1 MFTRCPG
8 CHTVH
13 PVNASL
19 LAQGAGKFR
28 CGKCKQLNNALESLF
43 DEWPDPGDRPPAAG
57 ELPVLGLSLDL
68 EAAKQGRLSSGEAS
82 LIAEGEGGED
92 QGAGRSKKLLR
103 AVWITSAIALLILV
117 TVFLADFFQQPLLD
131 SPIVRNILVKTG
143 LGETSPTASL
153 RDLDQIQLLSRD
165 MRSHPTQPD
174 TLSLSLT
181 IVNRAPRSQAFP
193 GLEVILLDSS
203 GQNLTSRLFEPGE
216 YLAEDANIETG
227 MTPEAYLHIKLDL
240 ADPGRQAVGFELHF
254 R

>member
-19 LAQGAGKFR
+19 LAQGAGKYR

-43 DEWPDPGDRPPAAG
+43 DEWPDPGDHPPVAG

-68 EAAKQGRLSSGEAS
+68 DVAKQARLSSGEAS
-82 LIAEGEGGED
+82 LIDDEGGGED
-92 QGAGRSKKLLR
+92 QGAGRSNKMLR
-103 AVWITSAIALLILV
+103 AAWITTAIALLILV
-117 TVFLADFFQQPLLD
+117 TVYLAEFFQQPLLD
-131 SPIVRNILVKTG
+131 SPIVREMLLKTG
-143 LGETSPTASL
+143 LRETLPAAPL

-181 IVNRAPRSQAFP
+181 IANRAPRSQAFP
-193 GLEVILLDSS
+193 KLEVVLLDSS
-203 GQNLTSRLFEPGE
+203 GQPLTSRVFKPGE

>member
-19 LAQGAGKFR
+19 LAQGAGKYR

-57 ELPVLGLSLDL
+57 KLPALGSSLDL
-68 EAAKQGRLSSGEAS
+68 EAAKQARLSSGEGS
-82 LIAEGEGGED
+82 PIAEGEGGED
-92 QGAGRSKKLLR
+92 QRAVRSKKLLR
-103 AVWITSAIALLILV
+103 AAWITSAIALLILV

-131 SPIVRNILVKTG
+131 
-143 LGETSPTASL
+143 SPTASL

-203 GQNLTSRLFEPGE
+203 GQTLTSRLFEPVE

>member
-1 MFTRCPG
+1 VFTRCPG

-19 LAQGAGKFR
+19 LAQGAGKYR

-57 ELPVLGLSLDL
+57 KLPALGSSLDL
-68 EAAKQGRLSSGEAS
+68 EAAKQARLSSGEGS
-82 LIAEGEGGED
+82 PIAEGEGGED
-92 QGAGRSKKLLR
+92 QRAVRSKKLLR
-103 AVWITSAIALLILV
+103 AAWITSAIALLILV
-117 TVFLADFFQQPLLD
+117 TVFLADFFQQPLL
-131 SPIVRNILVKTG
+131 N
-143 LGETSPTASL
+143 SPTASL

-203 GQNLTSRLFEPGE
+203 GQTLTSRLFEPGE